1 MNVTKNQRLIGT
13 LKNKLNFLSSKQKQ
27 DGRNSNYPF
36 SDFLSLEQFEYLEK
50 VVNRGS
56 WGKGTWVVND
66 KGLVDVNGSVDSD
79 HMGLDKIPV
88 KFGSVSEDFN
98 FSDNDLISLEGAPL
112 SVGGDFNVEN
122 NSLLSLISSPSLVGG
137 NFYCSNNTLTSLE
150 GSPTKIGRSFYC
162 CNNILQTLN
171 GSPIIINRSFYC
183 CNNNLKSL
191 EFAPKEVGKNF
202 NCFGNSLKFTEDYVR
217 SFSNVGGTIYTL

>member
-1 MNVTKNQRLIGT
+1 MNVIKPQKLIGT
-13 LKNKLNFLSSKQKQ
+13 LKNKLNFLSSNQKQ
-27 DGRNSNYPF
+27 DERKDYPF
-36 SDFLSLEQFEYLEK
+36 SDFLSLEQFEYLKK
-50 VVNRGS
+50 VVNRGI
-56 WGKGTWVVND
+56 WGKGAWVVND

-98 FSDNDLISLEGAPL
+98 FSDNDLISLEGTPL

-122 NSLLSLISSPSLVGG
+122 NSLLSLSHSPLLVGG

-150 GSPTKIGRSFYC
+150 GAPTKIGRSFYS
-162 CNNILQTLN
+162 CNNILQTLK

-191 EFAPKEVGKNF
+191 EFAPNEVGRDF
-202 NCFGNSLKFTEDYVR
+202 NCFGNSLKFTEEYVR
-217 SFSNVGGTIYTL
+217 SISNVGGIINN